1 MMFGMVVA
9 QVINAITGT
18 LFSVREMA
26 VGINGNLTLLALAP
40 IPLAIAAVLII
51 GRKIQ
56 SRSRRAQELFSTL
69 SGHLQENINGM
80 RVLKAFAQEDAQY
93 IAFEAESE
101 EKRLAN
107 TRLYNTYT
115 LLHPLI
121 QVIFG
126 LSYLAGI
133 AYGGQLVVDKVI
145 SLSDYV
151 AFNAYL
157 TYIVFPVMSIGRISN
172 MLQRGLASFKRVS
185 AIMNEPELDPV
196 ERVPDNI
203 PIRGGIEARGLSFT
217 YPGSPAPALDGL
229 NFSLSAG
236 GVLGIAG
243 PTGSGKSTVMML
255 MTKLLAPAPGQLFI
269 DGRDIAA
276 IPAASIRLA
285 TGYVPQDGFMF
296 NVTLRE
302 NIDFFSG
309 AGGETIARAAASAGL
324 APDIEA
330 MPEGFE
336 TLSGERGSHLSG
348 GQRQRAALARAL
360 ARNPRI
366 LLLDDTLSAVDSRT
380 EARILGA
387 LEREFIGCTVI
398 ITSHKL
404 SALRR
409 ADYIIYLD
417 NGRVTEE
424 GTHDELIARG
434 GAYASMYGAQ
444 AEGAGA

>member
-1 MMFGMVVA
+1 
-9 QVINAITGT
+9 
-18 LFSVREMA
+18 
-26 VGINGNLTLLALAP
+26 LAP

-80 RVLKAFAQEDAQY
+80 RVLKAFAQEDSQY
-93 IAFEAESE
+93 AAFEAESD

-107 TRLYNTYT
+107 TRLYNTSA

-126 LSYLAGI
+126 LSYMVGI
-133 AYGGQLVVDKVI
+133 AYGGQLVLDKTI

-172 MLQRGLASFKRVS
+172 MLQRGLASFKRIS
-185 AIMNEPELDPV
+185 AIMNERETDPF
-196 ERVPDNI
+196 ERTPDTVPI
-203 PIRGGIEARGLSFT
+203 KGGIEARNLSHT
-217 YPGSPAPALDGL
+217 YPDASAPAVEAL
-229 NFSLSAG
+229 NFTVPAG

-243 PTGSGKSTVMML
+243 PTGSGKSTIMML
-255 MTKLLAPAPGQLFI
+255 ITKLLAPAPGQLFI
-269 DGRDIAA
+269 DGRDASG

-296 NVTLRE
+296 NETLRE
-302 NIDFFSG
+302 NIGFFSG
-309 AGGETIARAAASAGL
+309 ADDGAIMRAAASAGL

-330 MPEGFE
+330 MPEGLE
-336 TLSGERGSHLSG
+336 TLAGERGNHLSG

-360 ARNPRI
+360 ARDPKI
-366 LLLDDTLSAVDSRT
+366 LLLDDTLSAVDAHT
-380 EARILGA
+380 ESRILES
-387 LEREFIGCTVI
+387 LKRESGGRTAI
-398 ITSHKL
+398 IISHKL
-404 SALRR
+404 SALRG
-409 ADYIIYLD
+409 ADHIIYLE
-417 NGRVTEE
+417 NGRVAEE
-424 GTHDELIARG
+424 GTHDELAARG
-434 GAYASMYGAQ
+434 GAYASMYEAQ
-444 AEGAGA
+444 MEEAGA